1 MEWFLLALSFLFV
14 SLRIKSYFMRG
25 ARRPIPEILLIVA
38 LVVETGCI
46 ICDTITYHL
55 GGMAAEYI
63 ADVPDTLPLNKV
75 FYFPSPSQHL

>member
-25 ARRPIPEILLIVA
+25 ARRPIPEIILIFA